1 VGSEA
6 GGGRGRGGGGR
17 GGGGRGRKRKDM
29 NGSDWGPYDS
39 RGSSNWPAHIG
50 KFLR

>member
-1 VGSEA
+1 
-6 GGGRGRGGGGR
+6 
-17 GGGGRGRKRKDM
+17 M

-50 KFLR
+50 KFMR

>member
-1 VGSEA
+1 
-6 GGGRGRGGGGR
+6 
-17 GGGGRGRKRKDM
+17 M